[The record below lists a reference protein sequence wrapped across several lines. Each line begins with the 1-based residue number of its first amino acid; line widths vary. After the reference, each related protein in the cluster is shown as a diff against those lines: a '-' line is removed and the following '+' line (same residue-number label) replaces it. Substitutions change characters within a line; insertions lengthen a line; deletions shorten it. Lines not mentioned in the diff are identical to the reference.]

1 MGKMQTTYPV
11 FPSAMRRAQTKGAI
25 ANKTIIQTTV
35 TTPAGSVVPSPVH
48 MHALAFSY

>member
-1 MGKMQTTYPV
+1 MGEIQTTYPV

-35 TTPAGSVVPSPVH
+35 TTPAGSVTPSPVY
-48 MHALAFSY
+48 MHALVFDY